1 MRQRLPGLI
10 LLLVLTCLTGC
21 ARGPEVKGIL
31 LTAGDWDMPPA
42 YHGNP
47 WAPGGVGVA
56 RSYVY
61 DPLFDYV
68 PQSQQMLPRLGS
80 RFEESPDG
88 RRLTVHLQPN
98 ARWHDGQPFSARDVE
113 ATFQVGFLKGLE
125 IWHYLDRLEV
135 VDDHTVVFHWRLLS
149 STNRLLALS
158 EPIVSAEHLVR
169 PSLTAIR
176 RLEHGAGRRDLKEEA
191 ARRELLFAERPPLP
205 IGTGPFR
212 LTKVTS
218 SDMVLER
225 FAGYHGSD
233 QVHLKGVRIAR
244 WGRNEVV
251 WSYLYAGQLD
261 AISPACPYDVAQEI
275 LRRNPALQVRTPSD
289 MNEMGLVINCRQAP
303 LSELKFRKVLAY
315 ALDRDSI
322 RRLACA
328 PGDTSPGYSLG
339 LVPSLT
345 DQWLGANFIEQLERY
360 PFQPGRARQL
370 LEHQPQRALEI
381 MAPAGFT
388 DLALLAEAAASQLSQ
403 FGIPCHVRLVQGDL
417 YATLMQQG
425 QFDLAAVFGAQMGRT
440 VHPSTSMGR
449 FFSPDAQLQKASGL
463 PLDAQAQQWVQQLRL
478 ERNPTQARRLVR
490 QLARRHND
498 TVSFLPCFEKR
509 LMIFVQEGP
518 RVVGWPAA
526 DSPLWSAAPLG
537 VENMYCSMIVHGLL
551 RPSP

>member
-1 MRQRLPGLI
+1 
-10 LLLVLTCLTGC
+10 
-21 ARGPEVKGIL
+21 
-31 LTAGDWDMPPA
+31 MPPA

-68 PQSQQMLPRLGS
+68 PQTEQLLPRLATAY
-80 RFEESPDG
+80 RESPDG
-88 RRLTVHLQPN
+88 RSLSVSLRGDAH
-98 ARWHDGQPFSARDVE
+98 WHDGQPFTARDVE

-125 IWHYLDRLEV
+125 IWHYLDRIEV
-135 VDDHTVVFHWRLLS
+135 VNDQEVVFHWKRLS
-149 STNRLLALS
+149 PTNRLLALT

-169 PSLTAIR
+169 PYLSEIR
-176 RLEHGAGRRDLKEEA
+176 GLEHADGKRDLKKEA

-205 IGTGPFR
+205 IGTGPVR
-212 LTKVTS
+212 LLKVTS

-225 FAGYHGSD
+225 FAQYHAVD
-233 QVHLKGVRIAR
+233 QVHLRGVRIAR

-261 AISPACPYDVAQEI
+261 AISPACPYDVAEEV
-275 LRRNPALQVRTPSD
+275 LRRNPQLQMRTPSD
-289 MNEMGLVINCRQAP
+289 MNEMGLVINCRQEP
-303 LSELKFRKVLAY
+303 LSRLKFRQVLAL
-315 ALDRDSI
+315 ALDRDNI

-328 PGDTSPGYSLG
+328 PGDTSPGFSLG
-339 LVPSLT
+339 LVPSLASR
-345 DQWLGANFIEQLERY
+345 WLGPDFVGGLERY
-360 PFQPGRARQL
+360 SYNPEKARQL
-370 LEHQPQRALEI
+370 MESKPDRPLEI

-388 DLALLAEAAASQLSQ
+388 DLALLAEAASSQLTQ
-403 FGIPCHVRLVQGDL
+403 FGIPAQVRLVQGDL
-417 YATLMQQG
+417 YASLMQQG

-449 FFSPDAQLQKASGL
+449 FFSHDAQLQKASGL
-463 PLDAQAQQWVQQLRL
+463 PDDQEAQGWVQQLRL
-478 ERNPTQARRLVR
+478 ERDPRRARELARK
-490 QLARRHND
+490 LARRQNEQV
-498 TVSFLPCFEKR
+498 TFLPCFEKR

-537 VENMYCSMIVHGLL
+537 VENLYVSMIVHGYL
-551 RPSP
+551 RAAP